1 MRLAPRNESKLCPN
15 LTMTDITLAICMY
28 NAGKYIE
35 ETLACIMAQTMQDFH
50 LLIVNDCSTDGSAG
64 LVEQFF
70 AAHPR
75 QYELV
80 SLAENGGICA
90 ARKFAE
96 LHAQTKYLL
105 FVDADDLPHP
115 TLVETLYNKISSDPD
130 LMAVGCYLSYMDSEG
145 RDMTGGIFLGETT
158 KQGFI
163 EKARKEKLIFMQPTA
178 IYDRQTALRVGGF
191 QTEGFPAGKP
201 RYRDYCEDLD
211 LWTRMSDLYTEG
223 KAIVV
228 VPKVLCRYR
237 KHENGLSAHSLEMIL
252 RMRHIKTNLKRRR
265 RGLDEFTFTEFLG
278 RLTAEERQKL
288 EKDALAADALRR
300 AYHFLRKGQLVK
312 CARELFISIKSNPHY
327 IADKVKHNL
336 FA

>member
-1 MRLAPRNESKLCPN
+1 
-15 LTMTDITLAICMY
+15 MTEITLAICMY
-28 NAGKYIE
+28 NAERYIE
-35 ETLACIMAQTMQDFH
+35 ETLAAIMAQTMQEFH
-50 LLIVNDCSTDGSAG
+50 LLIVDDCSTDESAEC
-64 LVEQFF
+64 VRRFF
-70 AAHPR
+70 AANPR
-75 QYELV
+75 QYELAA
-80 SLAENGGICA
+80 LAENGGICA

-96 LHAQTKYLL
+96 QHAETKYLI
-105 FVDADDLPHP
+105 FVDADDLPYP

-130 LMAVGCYLSYMDSEG
+130 LMAVGCYLSYMDKEG
-145 RDMTGGIFLGETT
+145 KDMTGGIFLGETT
-158 KQGFI
+158 KQGFL
-163 EKARKEKLIFMQPTA
+163 EKAKREKLIFMQPTA
-178 IYDRQTALRVGGF
+178 IYDRQAALRVGGF

-237 KHENGLSAHSLEMIL
+237 KHENGLSVNSLEMIL

-288 EKDALAADALRR
+288 EKDALAADSLRR

-327 IADKVKHNL
+327 IADKVIHNL
-336 FA
+336 FR